1 MSDPANPVG
10 LASLRARLDRP
21 LTLGGLLVARLRSA
35 RWWLLADAA
44 LVMFGLVKGG
54 WVWVAAGL
62 FAALVP
68 LAGTVAASGTLRRH
82 HRLQRHY
89 ARGDW
94 TAVRGLAAELAT
106 ARSVPVGLEF
116 DAALR
121 LAGAIAREQ
130 SIEEALA
137 HVESWRLR
145 TATQPGVFDARTAA
159 LHLVA
164 GDTAGHV
171 AALVRAHA
179 AAPGDVR
186 ITLDLA
192 LAHARFGAL
201 AAAEQL
207 LAPISADAVPA
218 PSRPVWLWA
227 TGLVQMRRS
236 EPIGEATLAQAVDAW
251 LARIDEPDSWVALT
265 LCATDHAV
273 ALHQAGRDDEARER
287 VAQVWPV
294 LEAHA
299 TVPLLR
305 MLEADSLLPP
315 RPNT

>member
-1 MSDPANPVG
+1 MSDPAHPVG

-21 LTLGGLLVARLRSA
+21 LTLRDLLSARVRASRWWLLGDGLLVA
-35 RWWLLADAA
+35 
-44 LVMFGLVKGG
+44 FGLARGS

-68 LAGTVAASGTLRRH
+68 LAGVVVASGPLIRH
-82 HRLQRHY
+82 HRLQRQY

-94 TAVRGLAAELAT
+94 MSVRGVASELAAG
-106 ARSVPVGLEF
+106 RSLPVGLEF

-130 SIEEALA
+130 SIEESLA
-137 HVESWRLR
+137 HVEPWRLR
-145 TATQPGVFDARTAA
+145 TATQPGVFDARTSA

-171 AALVRAHA
+171 AALARAHA
-179 AAPGDVR
+179 AAPADVR

-192 LAHARFGAL
+192 LAQARFVSV
-201 AAAEQL
+201 AAADEL
-207 LAPISADAVPA
+207 LATVMRERVPA
-218 PSRPVWLWA
+218 ASLPVWLWA
-227 TGLVQMRRS
+227 TGLVQVRRA
-236 EPIGEATLAQAVDAW
+236 EPAAVATLAQAVDAW
-251 LARIDEPDSWVALT
+251 LVRIDEPDSWVPLA

>member
-1 MSDPANPVG
+1 MSDPGNPAG
-10 LASLRARLDRP
+10 LASLRARLERP
-21 LTLGGLLVARLRSA
+21 LTLRDLLVARVRAA

-44 LVMFGLVKGG
+44 LVVFGLVRGSAI
-54 WVWVAAGL
+54 WVAAGL
-62 FAALVP
+62 VAALVP
-68 LAGTVAASGTLRRH
+68 LAGAVVAAGPLARH
-82 HRLQRHY
+82 HRLQRLY

-94 TAVRGLAAELAT
+94 MAVRGLAADLAG
-106 ARSVPVGLEF
+106 ARSLPVGLEF

-130 SIEEALA
+130 SVDEALA
-137 HVESWRLR
+137 HVEPWRQR

-159 LHLVA
+159 LYLVA
-164 GDTAGHV
+164 GDTTGHL
-171 AALVRAHA
+171 AALSRAHS
-179 AAPGDVR
+179 AAPADLR
-186 ITLDLA
+186 IALDLA
-192 LAHARFGAL
+192 LAQARFGSL
-201 AAAEQL
+201 EQAEQL
-207 LAPISADAVPA
+207 LAPLVPA
-218 PSRPVWLWA
+218 QVPAISRPTWLWA
-227 TGLVQMRRS
+227 TGLVQMRRT
-236 EPIGEATLAQAVDAW
+236 EPSTEATLAQAVDAW
-251 LARIDEPDSWVALT
+251 LQRIDEPDSWVSLA

>member
-1 MSDPANPVG
+1 MSDPGNPAG
-10 LASLRARLDRP
+10 LASLRARLERP
-21 LTLGGLLVARLRSA
+21 LTLREMLAARLRAA

-44 LVMFGLVKGG
+44 LVVFGLVRGS

-68 LAGTVAASGTLRRH
+68 LAGALLAARPLARH
-82 HRLQRHY
+82 HRLQRLY
-89 ARGDW
+89 AQGDW
-94 TAVRGLAAELAT
+94 MGVRGLAAELAG
-106 ARSVPVGLEF
+106 ARSLPVGLEF

-121 LAGAIAREQ
+121 MAGAIAREQ

-137 HVESWRLR
+137 HVEPWRAR

-171 AALVRAHA
+171 AALARAQA
-179 AAPGDVR
+179 AAPGDAR
-186 ITLDLA
+186 LTLDLA
-192 LAHARFGAL
+192 LAQARFGD
-201 AAAEQL
+201 AAQARQL
-207 LAPISADAVPA
+207 LATVTVAQVPEV
-218 PSRPVWLWA
+218 SRATWLWA
-227 TGLVQMRRS
+227 TGLVQMRRAD
-236 EPIGEATLAQAVDAW
+236 PAAEATLAQAVDAW
-251 LARIDEPDSWVALT
+251 LERIDEPDSWVALA

-273 ALHQAGRDDEARER
+273 ALHQAGRDDQARQR

-315 RPNT
+315 HPNT